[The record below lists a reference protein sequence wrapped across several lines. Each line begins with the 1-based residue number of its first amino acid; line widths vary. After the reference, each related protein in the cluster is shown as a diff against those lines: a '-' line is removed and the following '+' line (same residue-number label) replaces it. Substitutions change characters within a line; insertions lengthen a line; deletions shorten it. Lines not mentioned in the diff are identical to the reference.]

1 MPPAALTLLHTS
13 DWHLGRAFHGRRPEA
28 MFAAFLDWL
37 LDTLAAQEV
46 DVLLVA
52 GDVFDTQTPTPR
64 VQALY
69 YRFLAR
75 LAAQGRCRHVVITA
89 GNHDSPA
96 FLDAPQ
102 HVLAAL
108 NVHVVGAAKETPE
121 QEVLTLRAPDGT
133 PELIVCAVPYL
144 HERDLRRAQPDESAA
159 DKERR
164 LAEGIHAH
172 YAAVAH
178 AAQAQRAA
186 LGAAGDEL
194 PIVAMGHLF
203 AAGASTVEGDGVR
216 SLYVGSLAQVGADT
230 FADAFDYVAL
240 GHLHRAQCVAGKTH
254 IRYSGA
260 PQVMGFGEAGQE
272 KSVCLVRWQGRTP
285 DVQTLPVPCFQP
297 MARLQGDEAALAPE
311 LARLAAQDAPVWLE
325 IRYTGTLAP
334 AEMQHWL
341 HEQTAGSALDI
352 LRLHHQG
359 LAERALAPEA
369 EGEALESLTPE
380 NVFERLLATHA
391 IADDERETLWR
402 SYRELLD
409 ELRTAGMD
417 MPCAS

>member
-121 QEVLTLRAPDGT
+121 QEVLTLRAPGRAT
-133 PELIVCAVPYL
+133 GRASTSTRSPARSRAVP
-144 HERDLRRAQPDESAA
+144 
-159 DKERR
+159 
-164 LAEGIHAH
+164 
-172 YAAVAH
+172 
-178 AAQAQRAA
+178 
-186 LGAAGDEL
+186 
-194 PIVAMGHLF
+194 
-203 AAGASTVEGDGVR
+203 
-216 SLYVGSLAQVGADT
+216 
-230 FADAFDYVAL
+230 
-240 GHLHRAQCVAGKTH
+240 
-254 IRYSGA
+254 
-260 PQVMGFGEAGQE
+260 
-272 KSVCLVRWQGRTP
+272 TP
-285 DVQTLPVPCFQP
+285 F
-297 MARLQGDEAALAPE
+297 R
-311 LARLAAQDAPVWLE
+311 
-325 IRYTGTLAP
+325 
-334 AEMQHWL
+334 
-341 HEQTAGSALDI
+341 
-352 LRLHHQG
+352 
-359 LAERALAPEA
+359 
-369 EGEALESLTPE
+369 
-380 NVFERLLATHA
+380 
-391 IADDERETLWR
+391 
-402 SYRELLD
+402 
-409 ELRTAGMD
+409 
-417 MPCAS
+417 